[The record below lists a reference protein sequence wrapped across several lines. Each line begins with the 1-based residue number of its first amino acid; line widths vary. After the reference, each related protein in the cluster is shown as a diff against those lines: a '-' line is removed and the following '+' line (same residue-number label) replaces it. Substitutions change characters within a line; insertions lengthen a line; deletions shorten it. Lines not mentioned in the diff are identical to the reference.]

1 MEPETEVYGDSGAGR
16 ALSGGPLSGGP
27 NSQCGLDGPLGAGG
41 RGHACADG
49 LVQRADSGEISLGG
63 FGEKH
68 GVFLLFCVG
77 GNNPSVCFAD
87 TSPVKGRLGNL
98 GSPS

>member
-41 RGHACADG
+41 RDH
-49 LVQRADSGEISLGG
+49 
-63 FGEKH
+63 
-68 GVFLLFCVG
+68 
-77 GNNPSVCFAD
+77 PSFHTA
-87 TSPVKGRLGNL
+87 GRLGCL
-98 GSPS
+98 KRAKLCGTGVSGSVSLI